1 MMKSILENLSD
12 AVIGID
18 KEGKVIILN
27 KTAEQLFGDKTAGKK
42 LWDIMEINDFTR
54 SFVSLVKDSEVAPLE
69 QVIPFPDNKIFLV
82 KMFPVYNSD
91 ERVMGA
97 IAILEDFTAMHK
109 MEKTIN
115 DFVAMVSHEL
125 KTPLTSI
132 KGFVETLLEGGL
144 SNPQVTRRFLQVIN
158 EETNRMA
165 RLVIGL
171 LDLTRAMR
179 EDVDIQELN
188 PVDTTKLIREA
199 LHLFEHLAE
208 EKEIKLILSIPD
220 NLPSIR
226 ANEDKMRQV
235 LINLVDN
242 AIKFTSIKKP
252 GKGEVEVRA
261 YASTGSVHIM
271 VRDTGIGIAADESEN
286 IFKKF
291 YRVKSGAAAELGGTG
306 LGLSITREIVTGH
319 GGKIELESIP
329 DQGTTFTVV
338 LPIADQGGRTE

>member
-1 MMKSILENLSD
+1 MMTSIMENLSD

-27 KTAEQLFGDKTAGKK
+27 KVAEQLFDEKTLGKK
-42 LWDIMEINDFTR
+42 IWDIMEINDFTR
-54 SFVSLVKDSEVAPLE
+54 SFVSLVKDSEAAPLE
-69 QVIPFPDNKIFLV
+69 QVIPFSGNRIFLA

-91 ERVMGA
+91 DRVIGA
-97 IAILEDFTAMHK
+97 VAILEDLTAMHK

-171 LDLTRAMR
+171 LDLTHAMR
-179 EDVDIQELN
+179 EDVDIQELS
-188 PVDTTKLIREA
+188 PVNTTKLIREA
-199 LHLFEHLAE
+199 IHLFEHIAK
-208 EKEIKLILSIPD
+208 EKEIRLLQSIPD
-220 NLPSIR
+220 DLPSIR

-235 LINLVDN
+235 LINLLDN
-242 AIKFTSIKKP
+242 AIKFTSIKQP
-252 GKGEVEVRA
+252 GKGEVEVMA
-261 YASTGSVHIM
+261 YTGTGSVHIV
-271 VRDTGIGIAADESEN
+271 VRDTGIGIPKEE
-286 IFKKF
+286 IPKVFKKF
-291 YRVKSGAAAELGGTG
+291 YRVTSGAAAELGGTG
-306 LGLSITREIVTGH
+306 LGLSITREIISNH
-319 GGKIELESIP
+319 GGKIEIESIP

-338 LPIADQGGRTE
+338 LPIADQRGQT